1 MSDSAMTAEAPTVA
15 AIQRRTVGV
24 LVAAQVL
31 AGLGFGSTL
40 AMGAIIAADLAGDA
54 FAGAAVTSST
64 LGAAAAAV
72 PLARVALRRGR
83 RPALAG
89 GILFAALGSVLV
101 IVADSTRIFPLLIV
115 GFLSLGIGSA
125 VSLQARFAATDLA
138 TPRHRGRD
146 LSLVVWSTTV
156 GAVVGPNLF
165 GPGAGLAESLGLPAN
180 SGAFVIA
187 LVAQLATAVL
197 ITVGLRPDPLA
208 VAREL
213 VTEHREHGVHL
224 EPTAAQTARRRV
236 TLLLVIASIGASHAV
251 MVSVMSMT
259 PVHLTGHGAT
269 LVVVGVV
276 ISLHV
281 AGMYALSP
289 LFGWWSDRASR
300 VVVMV
305 AGYVLLA
312 VALTVLG
319 LAPNDHTFVAVGL
332 TLLGLGWSAATV
344 AGSAL
349 VTDLSNGP
357 ERVRVQ
363 GRSDLVMNIAGAVG
377 GASAGPVLAVI
388 GYAGL
393 AWVAGILVL
402 AIIAGASVV
411 TQRVRVTPA

>member
-1 MSDSAMTAEAPTVA
+1 MSSIDRAAAPSIVS
-15 AIQRRTVGV
+15 IQRRTVGV
-24 LVAAQVL
+24 LVTAQVL

-54 FAGAAVTSST
+54 WAGAAVTSST
-64 LGAAAAAV
+64 LGTALAAV

-83 RPALAG
+83 RLALAG

-101 IVADSTRIFPLLIV
+101 IVADSTRIFPLLIA
-115 GFLSLGIGSA
+115 GFISLGIGAA

-138 TPRHRGRD
+138 TPNRRGRD

-156 GAVVGPNLF
+156 GAVIGPNLF
-165 GPGAGLAESLGLPAN
+165 APGAQLAGALGLPEH

-187 LVAQLATAVL
+187 LAAQLATAVV
-197 ITVGLRPDPLA
+197 IMVGLRPDPLI

-213 VTEHREHGVHL
+213 VGQHREEGVHV
-224 EPTAAQTARRRV
+224 EPTAAQTARRRT
-236 TLLLVIASIGASHAV
+236 TLILVIASIGASHAV

-259 PVHLTGHGAT
+259 PVHLTSHGAA

-289 LFGWWSDRASR
+289 LFGWWSDRSSR
-300 VVVMV
+300 LLVMV
-305 AGYVLLA
+305 VGYVILA
-312 VALTVLG
+312 AALVVLRVA
-319 LAPNDHTFVAVGL
+319 PDDHTLVAVGL

-363 GRSDLVMNIAGAVG
+363 GRTDMTMSFSGAAAGAL
-377 GASAGPVLAVI
+377 AGPVLALV
-388 GYAGL
+388 GYGGLAVVTGVLVAGL
-393 AWVAGILVL
+393 LVL
-402 AIIAGASVV
+402 AGFIRIRLRAA
-411 TQRVRVTPA
+411 

>member
-1 MSDSAMTAEAPTVA
+1 MSSIDRAAAPSIV

-54 FAGAAVTSST
+54 WAGAAVTAST
-64 LGAAAAAV
+64 LGTAVAAV
-72 PLARVALRRGR
+72 PLARVALQRGR
-83 RPALAG
+83 RVALAS

-101 IVADSTRIFPLLIV
+101 IVADSTRVFPLLIV
-115 GFLSLGIGSA
+115 GFICLGIGAA

-138 TPRHRGRD
+138 TSTRRGRD

-156 GAVVGPNLF
+156 GAVIGPNLF
-165 GPGAGLAESLGLPAN
+165 APGAELAGALGLPAN

-187 LVAQLATAVL
+187 LVAQLATAVM
-197 ITVGLRPDPLA
+197 IAVGLRPDPLI

-213 VTEHREHGVHL
+213 VGEHREAGVHV
-224 EPTAAQTARRRV
+224 EPTAAQTARRRT
-236 TLLLVIASIGASHAV
+236 TLILVIASIGASHAV

-300 VVVMV
+300 ILVMAV
-305 AGYVLLA
+305 GYVILA
-312 VALTVLG
+312 TALVVLG
-319 LAPNDHTFVAVGL
+319 LAPNDHTLVAVGL

-357 ERVRVQ
+357 NRVRVQ
-363 GRSDLVMNIAGAVG
+363 GRTDMTMSLSGAAAGAL
-377 GASAGPVLAVI
+377 AGPVLALV
-388 GYAGL
+388 GYGGLAVVTGVLVAGL
-393 AWVAGILVL
+393 LVL
-402 AIIAGASVV
+402 AAIIGTRLRAHA
-411 TQRVRVTPA
+411 A